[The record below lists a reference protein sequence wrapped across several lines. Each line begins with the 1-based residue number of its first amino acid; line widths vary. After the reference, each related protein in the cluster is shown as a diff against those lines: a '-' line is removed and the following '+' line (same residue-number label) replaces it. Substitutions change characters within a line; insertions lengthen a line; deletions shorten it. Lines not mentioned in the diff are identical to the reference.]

1 MNDRAWL
8 ALQVLAQ
15 QAGPWRL
22 RRPALRVFFFVAADL
37 DTAEYRPIKQTR
49 VARTLGIGQPGV
61 CKALGEL
68 VQVGYL
74 EAGPPAMSLKTYR
87 LNARLAAVQSLY
99 AA

>member
-22 RRPALRVFFFVAADL
+22 RSPALRVFFYIAADL
-37 DTAEYRPIKQTR
+37 DCDEYRPVKQAR
-49 VARTLGIGQPGV
+49 VARCIGVPQQSV
-61 CKALGEL
+61 SRALGAL
-68 VQVGYL
+68 VAANYL
-74 EAGPPAMSLKTYR
+74 ELGDPQGVSKTYR
-87 LNARLAAVQSLY
+87 LNPRIAAVQSLY